1 MALSS
6 IGAVVHNKSME
17 SCFTILLTSKCDN
30 SLNDN
35 VLY

>member
-6 IGAVVHNKSME
+6 IGAIVHNKSIE
-17 SCFTILLTSKCDN
+17 FRFAILLTGKCDN

-35 VLY
+35 IL

>member
-6 IGAVVHNKSME
+6 IGVVVHNKSIE
-17 SCFTILLTSKCDN
+17 FCFAILLTGKCDN